1 MKQLCKRSLAM
12 LLVLVMLVGLLPSI
26 TFQTEAAGQYIRNW
40 GIREEVATELSDMAI
55 AWYQAQNTSYK
66 ELSQLS
72 GNSNKESVPSSAL
85 YKKLQ
90 SIMKAAHSYQ
100 NGYSANNTL
109 LAYTDCQNGGK
120 AFSQNGISYSGN
132 NKISSFYSGKEIGP
146 AWDSATTWNKEHTWP
161 NSKGLEGKD
170 EDDVMMIRPTWVKE
184 NSSRG
189 NTAYGESGGYYHPN
203 SASGGVYDLR
213 GDCARIVLYVY
224 VRWGNTSYMW
234 GKSGVMES
242 KEVLLK
248 WMEEDPVD
256 TWELGRNDVVE
267 DITGTRNV
275 FVDYPELGFLL
286 FGADVPDNYTSPSGQ
301 GNSVSY
307 NITATSNNT
316 TYGTVSLSG
325 KTITATPK
333 SGYYA
338 SGYTV
343 TSGSATV
350 TQDGNI
356 FTVNP
361 QSDCTVRINFAA
373 RQKVTVS
380 FAGADVASKTGYS
393 GEAMTLPAVTAPE
406 GYTFLGWMTSKLS
419 TDTTTKPTNYYTDF
433 FTPTASTTLYAL
445 YTYSVGG
452 SGATEYVLTDLAD
465 IGANETT
472 IITVTTSSGTVYAM
486 NNDNGTSSP
495 PAGVTVTVSADGTV
509 LTTEPANNLKWNVG
523 GSANAYIFY
532 PEGSTSTWLY
542 CTGTNNGV
550 RVGTTSAN
558 TFKIDSSS
566 GYLYHNGTGRYL
578 GVYTTNPDWRC
589 YTTNGG
595 NIANQTWKFF
605 VLREQGTTYYTGN
618 PIKCEHTNTTN
629 KPAQSAT
636 CTASGYTAGVY
647 CNDCD
652 AYISGHEEIAALGHK
667 YGNWATTTKPT
678 CTATGVQT
686 KTCSVCGDKQ
696 TQSVAATGHSW
707 GAWETTKQPTCT
719 AAGVQTKTCSVC
731 KTTETKSVAATGHNY
746 VLSGKTY
753 TCSACGDS
761 YNTWFISFSV
771 PAGVTA
777 VREIEYTE
785 GGVTLPT
792 AGVPTGEYTYT
803 FAGWATSPIE
813 NTEQAPEI
821 YLAGQKFTA
830 TKDTT
835 LYAVYSYV
843 KPNADGGN
851 GDYVKVTEAPADWS
865 GEYLIVYEKANYIFD
880 GSLSKLDAVKN
891 YKEVTIT
898 NGTIAAAEGDPYKF
912 TIAAVNGGY
921 SIQAANGKY
930 IYRDGTSNGLNEGTT
945 AYAHTISVESGN
957 AKIKS
962 TSGVYLKFND
972 AQDQLRFRYYASGQ
986 KEIQLYVK
994 NGSKGTTC
1002 YTTLTACEHNDEVP
1016 VEIAPTLT
1024 QQGYTELYCPDC
1036 GEKLGV
1042 EDYVDGVNV
1051 KWSPTLQADLT
1062 VNFQIRIHEALQDNV
1077 QELTLTFDGKTQ
1089 SYPIAGGS
1097 CTVSVKVA
1105 AAQMADVITLEFTDG
1120 VETLTKTYTVQDYAK
1135 YILEKD
1141 YDAQTKAMV
1150 TAMLNYGGAAQAYF
1164 GHNTEN
1170 LVSTSFGESEVP
1182 NSTTAM
1188 NVNVTAEGIR
1198 FYGASLVYREKIAV
1212 RFYFTGNAAG
1222 MTFTANGKTYIAQEK
1237 NGLWCVEV
1245 NDILPQD
1252 LGQQIKLTADG
1263 VSVAY
1268 GPMNY
1273 IVRMNQKGDKDLQN
1287 LMKAL
1292 YNYYLTAAEYAAK

>member
-1 MKQLCKRSLAM
+1 MKQLCKRSLA
-12 LLVLVMLVGLLPSI
+12 LLMVLVMLVGLLPSI
-26 TFQTEAAGQYIRNW
+26 TFQTEAADQYIRNW
-40 GIREEVATELSDMAI
+40 GIREEVATELSDMAV
-55 AWYQAQNTSYK
+55 AWYQARNTSYG

-72 GNSNKESVPSSAL
+72 GASSTGSVPSSTL

-90 SIMKAAHSYQ
+90 SIMQSAHSYKTSYDATKDMYQ
-100 NGYSANNTL
+100 
-109 LAYTDCQNGGK
+109 YTDCQNGGK
-120 AFSQNGISYSGN
+120 SFSKNGISYSGG

-146 AWDSATTWNKEHTWP
+146 GWKEGSISWNREHVWP
-161 NSKGLEGKD
+161 NSKGLGGQD
-170 EDDVMMIRPTWVKE
+170 ENDIIMLRPTSETE
-184 NSSRG
+184 NSKRG
-189 NTAYGESGGYYHPN
+189 NEAFGESGGSYYDPN
-203 SASGGVYDLR
+203 GEGGGKYNLH
-213 GDCARIVLYVY
+213 GDVARIALYTY

-234 GKSGVMES
+234 GSSGVMES
-242 KEVLLK
+242 KEILLK

-316 TYGTVSLSG
+316 AYGTVSLSG

-333 SGYYA
+333 TGYIA
-338 SGYTV
+338 KDYTV
-343 TSGSATV
+343 TKGTATV
-350 TQDGNI
+350 TRNGNI

-361 QSDCTVRINFAA
+361 QSDCTVRINFEA
-373 RQKVTVS
+373 KKSVTVS
-380 FAGADVASKTGYS
+380 FAGADEASKTGYS
-393 GEAMTLPAVTAPE
+393 GEAMDLPTVTAPE
-406 GYTFLGWMTSKLS
+406 GFTFLGWMESPLNA
-419 TDTTTKPTNYYTDF
+419 DTTTKPQKYHTNSF
-433 FTPTASTTLYAL
+433 IPTASTTLYAL
-445 YTYSVGG
+445 YSYMDENSTGG
-452 SGATEYVLTDLAD
+452 GTGDYVKVTSAPADWSGEYLIVYETNSHIMDSSLSSYDVANNNKTVKINNNTISATEGDPYKFVIATMTGGYSIQGVSGQY
-465 IGANETT
+465 IGQGSSSNGIAN
-472 IITVTTSSGTVYAM
+472 S
-486 NNDNGTSSP
+486 SSP
-495 PAGVTVTVSADGTV
+495 LLNTILLNSDGTV
-509 LTTEPANNLKWNVG
+509 NIT
-523 GSANAYIFY
+523 GSAGTHLRYNDNSGQKRFRYY
-532 PEGSTSTWLY
+532 GSGQQAITLY
-542 CTGTNNGV
+542 VKDG
-550 RVGTTSAN
+550 SA
-558 TFKIDSSS
+558 
-566 GYLYHNGTGRYL
+566 
-578 GVYTTNPDWRC
+578 
-589 YTTNGG
+589 
-595 NIANQTWKFF
+595 
-605 VLREQGTTYYTGN
+605 GTTYYTGN
-618 PIKCEHTNTTN
+618 PTKCEHTNTTN

-652 AYISGHEEIAALGHK
+652 TYISGHEEIAALGHK
-667 YGNWATTTKPT
+667 YGNWITTTKPT

-719 AAGVQTKTCSVC
+719 AAGVQTKTCSTC
-731 KTTETKSVAATGHNY
+731 SATETKSVAATGHNY

-753 TCSACGDS
+753 TCSDCGDS

-771 PAGVTA
+771 PVGVTA
-777 VREIEYTE
+777 VGEIEYTE
-785 GGVTLPT
+785 GGVTLPP

-813 NTEQAPEI
+813 NTEQEPEI

-835 LYAVYSYV
+835 LYAVYTYAVGGSGVSEYVLTDIANISATDSVVITMSKDGNTYALPNNQSSTPQAKTVTVSGDKLVGMPGDELLWNVSGDASGYIFSVYNTENSYLYCINDSKGVRIGNTASNTLVIEQGYLKHIGAGRFIGVYGGASWRCYASTSVNIGGQTLGFYV
-843 KPNADGGN
+843 K
-851 GDYVKVTEAPADWS
+851 
-865 GEYLIVYEKANYIFD
+865 GE
-880 GSLSKLDAVKN
+880 
-891 YKEVTIT
+891 T
-898 NGTIAAAEGDPYKF
+898 GT
-912 TIAAVNGGY
+912 
-921 SIQAANGKY
+921 
-930 IYRDGTSNGLNEGTT
+930 
-945 AYAHTISVESGN
+945 
-957 AKIKS
+957 
-962 TSGVYLKFND
+962 
-972 AQDQLRFRYYASGQ
+972 
-986 KEIQLYVK
+986 LY
-994 NGSKGTTC
+994 
-1002 YTTLTACEHNDEVP
+1002 YTTLTACKHNDEVP

-1024 QQGYTELYCPDC
+1024 QQGYTELHCPDC

-1105 AAQMADVITLEFTDG
+1105 AAQMADEITLEFTDG
-1120 VETLTKTYTVQDYAK
+1120 AETLTKTYTVQDYAK

-1182 NSTTAM
+1182 STTTAM

-1212 RFYFTGNAAG
+1212 RFYFTGNAEG
-1222 MTFTANGKTYIAQEK
+1222 MTFTANGKTYTAQETS
-1237 NGLWCVEV
+1237 GLWCVEV

-1263 VSVAY
+1263 ASVTY